1 MMFRYLPPT
10 SCERYS
16 TIRGAACRVIVTYRT
31 HLSVRDELQQRS
43 GDYTVWMSYL
53 DVLGRIADLQSMI
66 QQVAAPAPIA
76 TPTASAV
83 APTTSFASMLDAAG
97 ATGAVPGL
105 ASPLGSTAG
114 SRALAAAQTQI
125 GQAEQPPGSNDGPAI
140 AMYRTAVEGAAPGEP
155 WCAYFVS
162 WAAAQAGAPIG
173 DRGQGL
179 GSVAGITD
187 WASRTGRLV
196 SQPQPGD
203 LILFGT
209 RHVGIVQ
216 SVNPDGSLTTV
227 EGNASNAVSVEHHSA
242 SEATGF
248 VRL

>member
-1 MMFRYLPPT
+1 
-10 SCERYS
+10 
-16 TIRGAACRVIVTYRT
+16 
-31 HLSVRDELQQRS
+31 
-43 GDYTVWMSYL
+43 MSYL
-53 DVLGRIADLQSMI
+53 DVLGRIADLQTMI
-66 QQVAAPAPIA
+66 RQVGSPAPAPSATAVA
-76 TPTASAV
+76 TPSA
-83 APTTSFASMLDAAG
+83 TSFASMLDAAG
-97 ATGAVPGL
+97 ATGSATGLVP
-105 ASPLGSTAG
+105 ASGTSAAP
-114 SRALAAAQTQI
+114 RALAAAQTQI
-125 GQAEQPPGSNDGPAI
+125 GQTEQPPGSNDGPAI
-140 AMYRTAVEGAAPGEP
+140 AMYRSAVEGAYPGAP

-179 GSVAGITD
+179 GSVAAIAE
-187 WASRTGRLV
+187 WAGRTGRLV

-227 EGNASNAVSVEHHSA
+227 EGNASNAVSVEQHSPG
-242 SEATGF
+242 EATGF

>member
-1 MMFRYLPPT
+1 
-10 SCERYS
+10 
-16 TIRGAACRVIVTYRT
+16 
-31 HLSVRDELQQRS
+31 
-43 GDYTVWMSYL
+43 MSYL
-53 DVLGRIADLQSMI
+53 DVLGRIADLQSMMR
-66 QQVAAPAPIA
+66 QVGAPAP
-76 TPTASAV
+76 ASAPV
-83 APTTSFASMLDAAG
+83 ASATAPATATSFASMLDAAG
-97 ATGAVPGL
+97 ATGTVPSLLPTAG
-105 ASPLGSTAG
+105 GTTAG

-140 AMYRTAVEGAAPGEP
+140 AMYRTAVEGAYPGAP

-162 WAAAQAGAPIG
+162 WAAAQAGAPMG

-179 GSVAGITD
+179 GSVAAITD

-196 SQPQPGD
+196 SDPQPGD

-216 SVNPDGSLTTV
+216 SVDPDGTLTTV
-227 EGNASNAVSVEHHSA
+227 EGNASNAVSVEHHSP

>member
-1 MMFRYLPPT
+1 
-10 SCERYS
+10 
-16 TIRGAACRVIVTYRT
+16 
-31 HLSVRDELQQRS
+31 
-43 GDYTVWMSYL
+43 MSYL

-66 QQVAAPAPIA
+66 QQVGAPAPA
-76 TPTASAV
+76 TSPAPSAAV
-83 APTTSFASMLDAAG
+83 PTTSFASMLDAAG
-97 ATGAVPGL
+97 TTGAL
-105 ASPLGSTAG
+105 AGITSPAG
-114 SRALAAAQTQI
+114 TGAGARALAAAETQI

-140 AMYRTAVEGAAPGEP
+140 AMYRSAVEGSYAGAP

-179 GSVAGITD
+179 GSVAAITE
-187 WASRTGRLV
+187 WAGRTGRLV
-196 SQPQPGD
+196 AQPQPGD

-216 SVNPDGSLTTV
+216 AVNPDGSLTTV
-227 EGNASNAVSVEHHSA
+227 EGNASNAVSVEHHSP

>member
-1 MMFRYLPPT
+1 
-10 SCERYS
+10 
-16 TIRGAACRVIVTYRT
+16 
-31 HLSVRDELQQRS
+31 
-43 GDYTVWMSYL
+43 MSYL
-53 DVLGRIADLQSMI
+53 DVLGRISDLQSLI
-66 QQVAAPAPIA
+66 QQVSAPIPA
-76 TPTASAV
+76 ALPTATATAAV
-83 APTTSFASMLDAAG
+83 PASSFATMLDAAG
-97 ATGAVPGL
+97 ATSALPGI
-105 ASPLGSTAG
+105 GTQYGGDAG

-140 AMYRTAVEGAAPGEP
+140 SMYRSAVEGAYPGAP

-179 GSVAGITD
+179 GSVAAITE
-187 WASRTGRLV
+187 WAGRTGRLV

-209 RHVGIVQ
+209 EHVGIVQ

-227 EGNASNAVSVEHHSA
+227 EGNASNAVSVERHSP
-242 SEATGF
+242 SDATGF

>member
-1 MMFRYLPPT
+1 VIATFRA
-10 SCERYS
+10 E
-16 TIRGAACRVIVTYRT
+16 
-31 HLSVRDELQQRS
+31 LSVCDELQHGS
-43 GDYTVWMSYL
+43 GDYTEWMSYL

-66 QQVAAPAPIA
+66 QQVGNPAPAVLS
-76 TPTASAV
+76 TAPAASQA
-83 APTTSFASMLDAAG
+83 TSFASMLDAAG
-97 ATGAVPGL
+97 ATGSVPAL
-105 ASPLGSTAG
+105 ASPFGSTAG
-114 SRALAAAQTQI
+114 SRALVAAQTQI

-140 AMYRTAVEGAAPGEP
+140 AMYRSAVEGSYAGAP

-179 GSVAGITD
+179 GSVAAIAE
-187 WASRTGRLV
+187 WAGRTGRLV

-227 EGNASNAVSVEHHSA
+227 EGNASSAVSVERHSP

>member
-1 MMFRYLPPT
+1 
-10 SCERYS
+10 
-16 TIRGAACRVIVTYRT
+16 
-31 HLSVRDELQQRS
+31 
-43 GDYTVWMSYL
+43 MSYL

-66 QQVAAPAPIA
+66 QQVGTPAVSTP
-76 TPTASAV
+76 PTATAAV
-83 APTTSFASMLDAAG
+83 PTASFASMLDAAG
-97 ATGAVPGL
+97 ATGSVPGL
-105 ASPLGSTAG
+105 ATPMPGTTAG
-114 SRALAAAQTQI
+114 WRALAAAQTQI

-140 AMYRTAVEGAAPGEP
+140 GMYRSAVEGAYPGAP

-179 GSVAGITD
+179 GSVAAITE
-187 WASRTGRLV
+187 WAGRTGRLV

-209 RHVGIVQ
+209 QHVGIVQ
-216 SVNPDGSLTTV
+216 SVNADGTLTTV
-227 EGNASNAVSVEHHSA
+227 EGNASSAVSVEQHSPG
-242 SEATGF
+242 EATGF

>member
-1 MMFRYLPPT
+1 
-10 SCERYS
+10 
-16 TIRGAACRVIVTYRT
+16 
-31 HLSVRDELQQRS
+31 
-43 GDYTVWMSYL
+43 MSYL
-53 DVLGRIADLQSMI
+53 DVLGRISDLQSLI
-66 QQVAAPAPIA
+66 QQVSAPVPAA
-76 TPTASAV
+76 S
-83 APTTSFASMLDAAG
+83 PTTATAAVPASSFATMLDAAG
-97 ATGAVPGL
+97 ATSALPGI
-105 ASPLGSTAG
+105 GTQYGGDAG

-140 AMYRTAVEGAAPGEP
+140 SMYRSAVEGAYPGAP

-179 GSVAGITD
+179 GSVAAITE
-187 WASRTGRLV
+187 WAGRTGRLV

-209 RHVGIVQ
+209 EHVGIVQ

-227 EGNASNAVSVEHHSA
+227 EGNASNAVSVEHHSP
-242 SEATGF
+242 SDATGF

>member
-1 MMFRYLPPT
+1 
-10 SCERYS
+10 
-16 TIRGAACRVIVTYRT
+16 
-31 HLSVRDELQQRS
+31 
-43 GDYTVWMSYL
+43 MSYL
-53 DVLGRIADLQSMI
+53 DVLGRIADLQSMMR
-66 QQVAAPAPIA
+66 QVGAPASASPPVATSTASAAAPA
-76 TPTASAV
+76 
-83 APTTSFASMLDAAG
+83 TSFASMLNAAG
-97 ATGAVPGL
+97 ATGTVPSLMPG
-105 ASPLGSTAG
+105 ADGTTAG
-114 SRALAAAQTQI
+114 PRALAAAQTQI

-140 AMYRTAVEGAAPGEP
+140 AMYRASVEGAYPGAP

-162 WAAAQAGAPIG
+162 WAAAQAGVPIG

-179 GSVAGITD
+179 GSVAAITD

-196 SQPQPGD
+196 ADPQPGD

-216 SVNPDGSLTTV
+216 SVNPDGTLTTV
-227 EGNASNAVSVEHHSA
+227 EGNASNAVSVEQHSA

>member
-1 MMFRYLPPT
+1 
-10 SCERYS
+10 
-16 TIRGAACRVIVTYRT
+16 
-31 HLSVRDELQQRS
+31 
-43 GDYTVWMSYL
+43 MSYL
-53 DVLGRIADLQSMI
+53 DVLGRISDLQSLI
-66 QQVAAPAPIA
+66 QQVSAPVPAAS
-76 TPTASAV
+76 PTATATAAV
-83 APTTSFASMLDAAG
+83 PASSFATMLDAAG
-97 ATGAVPGL
+97 ATSALPGI
-105 ASPLGSTAG
+105 GTQYGGDAG

-140 AMYRTAVEGAAPGEP
+140 SMYRSAVEGAYPGAP

-162 WAAAQAGAPIG
+162 WAAAHAGAPIG

-179 GSVAGITD
+179 GSVAAITE
-187 WASRTGRLV
+187 WAGRTGRLV

-209 RHVGIVQ
+209 EHVGIVQ

-227 EGNASNAVSVEHHSA
+227 EGNASNAVSVEHHSP
-242 SEATGF
+242 SDATGF

>member
-1 MMFRYLPPT
+1 
-10 SCERYS
+10 
-16 TIRGAACRVIVTYRT
+16 
-31 HLSVRDELQQRS
+31 LSVRDELQLRS
-43 GDYTVWMSYL
+43 GDYPGWMSYL
-53 DVLGRIADLQSMI
+53 DVLGRIADLQTMI
-66 QQVAAPAPIA
+66 RQVGTAAPAFPPAATSA
-76 TPTASAV
+76 TPA
-83 APTTSFASMLDAAG
+83 TSFASMLDAAG

-105 ASPLGSTAG
+105 ETAYGTTAG

-140 AMYRTAVEGAAPGEP
+140 SMYRTAVEGASPGAP

-179 GSVAGITD
+179 GSVAAIAD
-187 WASRTGRLV
+187 WAGRTGRLV
-196 SQPQPGD
+196 SDPQPGD

-216 SVNPDGSLTTV
+216 SVNPDGTLTTV
-227 EGNASNAVSVEHHSA
+227 EGNATNAVSVEQHSP

>member
-1 MMFRYLPPT
+1 
-10 SCERYS
+10 
-16 TIRGAACRVIVTYRT
+16 
-31 HLSVRDELQQRS
+31 
-43 GDYTVWMSYL
+43 MSYL

-66 QQVAAPAPIA
+66 QQVGSPTAAAP
-76 TPTASAV
+76 PTASTA
-83 APTTSFASMLDAAG
+83 APVTSFASMLDAAG
-97 ATGAVPGL
+97 ATGSVPGVT
-105 ASPLGSTAG
+105 SPFGSTAG
-114 SRALAAAQTQI
+114 SRTLAVAQTQI
-125 GQAEQPPGSNDGPAI
+125 GQAEQPPGSNDGPAM
-140 AMYRTAVEGAAPGEP
+140 ATYRTAVEGSYAGAP

-162 WAAAQAGAPIG
+162 WCAAQAGTPIG

-179 GSVAGITD
+179 GSVAAITD
-187 WASRTGRLV
+187 WAGRTGRLV

-209 RHVGIVQ
+209 SHVGIVQ

-227 EGNASNAVSVEHHSA
+227 EGNASNAVSVEQHSP

>member
-1 MMFRYLPPT
+1 MVVVSPVRSLRT
-10 SCERYS
+10 AQHHRVSL
-16 TIRGAACRVIVTYRT
+16 IRVIVMFRT
-31 HLSVRDELQQRS
+31 DLSVRDELQVRA
-43 GDYTVWMSYL
+43 GDYSVWMSYL
-53 DVLGRIADLQSMI
+53 DVLGRIADLQSMM
-66 QQVAAPAPIA
+66 QQVGMPAPAAPTPTYAAAPA
-76 TPTASAV
+76 
-83 APTTSFASMLDAAG
+83 TSFASMLDAAG

-105 ASPLGSTAG
+105 LPPVGATAG

-140 AMYRTAVEGAAPGEP
+140 GIYRSAVEGACPGAP

-179 GSVAGITD
+179 GSVAAITE
-187 WASRTGRLV
+187 WAGRTGRLV

-209 RHVGIVQ
+209 DHVGIVQ
-216 SVNPDGSLTTV
+216 SVNPGGTLTTV
-227 EGNASNAVSVEHHSA
+227 EGNASNAVSVEQHSPG
-242 SEATGF
+242 EATGF

>member
-1 MMFRYLPPT
+1 M
-10 SCERYS
+10 
-16 TIRGAACRVIVTYRT
+16 
-31 HLSVRDELQQRS
+31 SVS
-43 GDYTVWMSYL
+43 
-53 DVLGRIADLQSMI
+53 DVLWRIAQIEAM
-66 QQVAAPAPIA
+66 AAPA
-76 TPTASAV
+76 V
-83 APTTSFASMLDAAG
+83 APPAPVTVAQTSFPAA
-97 ATGAVPGL
+97 L
-105 ASPLGSTAG
+105 AQARGSAG
-114 SRALAAAQTQI
+114 TRALAAAETQV

-140 AMYRTAVEGAAPGEP
+140 AMYRSAVEGAIPGAP

-179 GSVAGITD
+179 GSVAAITD

-209 RHVGIVQ
+209 EHVGIVQ
-216 SVNPDGSLTTV
+216 SVNPDGTLTTV
-227 EGNASNAVSVEHHSA
+227 EGNASNAVSVEQHSPG
-242 SEATGF
+242 EATGF

>member
-1 MMFRYLPPT
+1 
-10 SCERYS
+10 
-16 TIRGAACRVIVTYRT
+16 
-31 HLSVRDELQQRS
+31 
-43 GDYTVWMSYL
+43 MSYL
-53 DVLGRIADLQSMI
+53 DVLGRIADLQSMM
-66 QQVAAPAPIA
+66 QQVGAPAPA
-76 TPTASAV
+76 
-83 APTTSFASMLDAAG
+83 APTTAYPAASTASFASMLDAAG
-97 ATGAVPGL
+97 ATGALPGIL
-105 ASPLGSTAG
+105 PPTGTTAG
-114 SRALAAAQTQI
+114 TRALAAAQTQI

-140 AMYRTAVEGAAPGEP
+140 AMYRSAVEGAYPGAP

-179 GSVAGITD
+179 GSVAAITD

-209 RHVGIVQ
+209 EHVGIVQ
-216 SVNPDGSLTTV
+216 SVNPDGTLTTV
-227 EGNASNAVSVEHHSA
+227 EGNASNAVSVEQHSPG
-242 SEATGF
+242 EATGF

>member
-1 MMFRYLPPT
+1 MNCKSDRAIT
-10 SCERYS
+10 
-16 TIRGAACRVIVTYRT
+16 G
-31 HLSVRDELQQRS
+31 
-43 GDYTVWMSYL
+43 WMSYL
-53 DVLGRIADLQSMI
+53 DVLGRISDLQSLI
-66 QQVAAPAPIA
+66 QQVSAPVPAAS
-76 TPTASAV
+76 PTATATATVPAS
-83 APTTSFASMLDAAG
+83 SFATMLEAAG
-97 ATGAVPGL
+97 ATSALPGI
-105 ASPLGSTAG
+105 GTQYGGDAG

-140 AMYRTAVEGAAPGEP
+140 SVYRSAVEGAYPGAP

-179 GSVAGITD
+179 GSVAAITE
-187 WASRTGRLV
+187 WAGRTGRLV

-209 RHVGIVQ
+209 EHVGIVQ

-227 EGNASNAVSVEHHSA
+227 EGNASNAVSVEHHSP
-242 SEATGF
+242 SDATGF